1 MHEGFK
7 KFKKGGNNMNI
18 SFAVNTSRTTET
30 MNVNKKSTKLQKP
43 VWNPN
48 KIYKYLE
55 DMNKGFQDY
64 KAQATAYYRAEIGE
78 NENSVMTTEE
88 LKKQINELFPEYTL
102 TSTEP
107 SNVTQGKYYL
117 YIDASNLEK
126 MAKDADYRARVYGLM
141 DSELQ
146 GSKGYT
152 LQYSDGRNVTT
163 HLTGSIFSLSD
174 ANRKYDCGDGIP
186 YRGSCTSDQGFST
199 TDSHPQVRNMSFIY
213 DNLDPAKSAARA
225 RRTLAS
231 QNAARLAKK
240 QEKKLLAKKSADK
253 ITQKKAADKK
263 ATDKKVSDKK
273 DSNKKLEK
281 MRLEKEQIEEQFDE
295 KDLYGVIE
303 PSEQYGS
310 LGKQNTGKIFDR
322 NA

>member
-1 MHEGFK
+1 M
-7 KFKKGGNNMNI
+7 NMSI
-18 SFAVNTSRTTET
+18 AVNTNHASAAI
-30 MNVNKKSTKLQKP
+30 NVSKKSAKPQKP

-48 KIYKYLE
+48 KVYKYLE

-64 KAQATAYYRAEIGE
+64 KSQATAYYRAEIGE
-78 NENSVMTTEE
+78 NKNSVMTTEE

-102 TSTEP
+102 TDTEP
-107 SNVTQGKYYL
+107 GNVTQGKYYL
-117 YIDASNLEK
+117 YIDVSNLEK

-163 HLTGSIFSLSD
+163 HITGSIFSLSD
-174 ANRKYDCGDGIP
+174 KNRKYDCGDGIP

-199 TDSHPQVRNMSFIY
+199 TESHPQVRNMSFIY

-240 QEKKLLAKKSADK
+240 QEKKLLAEKSADK
-253 ITQKKAADKK
+253 KAANKIAQKKAEDKK
-263 ATDKKVSDKK
+263 ATNKKHSDKK
-273 DSNKKLEK
+273 LEEIQI
-281 MRLEKEQIEEQFDE
+281 EKERIEGQFDE
-295 KDLYGVIE
+295 KDWYKIPEL
-303 PSEQYGS
+303 SEQYGS
-310 LGKQNTGKIFDR
+310 LGRQNAGRIFDR

>member
-1 MHEGFK
+1 M
-7 KFKKGGNNMNI
+7 NMSI
-18 SFAVNTSRTTET
+18 AVNTNHTSAAI
-30 MNVNKKSTKLQKP
+30 NVSTKNAKPQKP

-48 KIYKYLE
+48 KVYKYLE

-64 KAQATAYYRAEIGE
+64 KSQATAYYRAQMSE
-78 NENSVMTTEE
+78 NESSTMTTEE

-102 TSTEP
+102 TDTEP

-163 HLTGSIFSLSD
+163 HITGSVFSLCD
-174 ANRKYDCGDGIP
+174 KNRKYDCGDGIP

-199 TDSHPQVRNMSFIY
+199 TESHPQVRNMSFIY
-213 DNLDPAKSAARA
+213 DNLDPAKSAAKA

-240 QEKKLLAKKSADK
+240 QEKKLLAEKSADK
-253 ITQKKAADKK
+253 IAQKKAADKK
-263 ATDKKVSDKK
+263 AADKKSADKKSADKKLSDKK
-273 DSNKKLEK
+273 LEEIQK
-281 MRLEKEQIEEQFDE
+281 G
-295 KDLYGVIE
+295 KDWYALPE

-310 LGKQNTGKIFDR
+310 LGRQNAGRIFDR